1 MVKLRVGL
9 IGIGGMGFCH
19 YNDYKSVDEAEIVAV
34 CDIRTDMAAEKTEN
48 AVKIYADYKEMVEK
62 ENLDIVDI
70 CTPSY
75 LHADMSVY
83 CLAKGINVLC
93 EKPMTLTG
101 ADADRVLE
109 AAKKTD
115 KFFMTAHVVRFMRA
129 YEYLKSVVCEKKYGN
144 LVRLDMKRVSSIPRW
159 SWNNWFLDE
168 KLSGGVTTDL
178 SIHDFDFVQSMLG
191 SPDELNAYYRPKKN
205 DSTFVLTV
213 MKYGDAVVTTE
224 GTWYN
229 AEVPF
234 HADYYAVFDNGY
246 VEFTG
251 GRVLDCG
258 KEIDLGATSPAVE
271 LGINIKGDDAHRN
284 EIAYFAHCVA
294 TGTKPS
300 FVTPDSS
307 AASVKLS
314 DKIKAV
320 AKIID

>member
-1 MVKLRVGL
+1 MAELRVGL

-19 YNDYKSVDEAEIVAV
+19 YNAYNHVDGAKIVAV
-34 CDIRTDMAAEKTEN
+34 CDIRTDMAKEKTGGK
-48 AVKIYADYKEMVEK
+48 VKIYADYKEMIEK
-62 ENLDIVDI
+62 ENLDMVDI

-83 CLAKGINVLC
+83 CLGHGLNVLC
-93 EKPMTLTG
+93 EKPMTLCG

-109 AAKKTD
+109 AANKSG

-129 YEYLKSVVCEKKYGN
+129 YAYLKKVMDEKKYGN

-191 SPDELNAYYRPKKN
+191 EPDELSSYYRPKKN
-205 DSTFVLTV
+205 DSAFVLTV

-229 AEVPF
+229 ASVPF

-246 VEFTG
+246 VEFSG
-251 GRVLDCG
+251 GSVCENG
-258 KEIDLGATSPAVE
+258 NKVELGSASTASD
-271 LGINIKGDDAHRN
+271 LGINIKSDDAYRD
-284 EIAYFAHCVA
+284 EIDYFVTCVND
-294 TGTKPS
+294 GVKPS
-300 FVTPDSS
+300 FVTPESS

-314 DKIKAV
+314 DKIKSV
-320 AKIID
+320 AKIIA

>member
-1 MVKLRVGL
+1 MADLRVGL

-19 YNDYKSVDEAEIVAV
+19 YNAYKNVNGANVVAV
-34 CDIRTDMAAEKTEN
+34 CDIRTDMAKEKTKGES
-48 AVKIYADYKEMVEK
+48 KIYSDYKEMIEK
-62 ENLDIVDI
+62 ENLDMVDV

-83 CLAKGINVLC
+83 CLNHGLNVLC
-93 EKPMTLTG
+93 EKPMTLCG
-101 ADADRVLE
+101 ADADRVL
-109 AAKKTD
+109 AAAEKTD

-129 YEYLKSVVCEKKYGN
+129 YAYLKKAVDEKKHGN

-178 SIHDFDFVQSMLG
+178 SIHDIDFVQSMLG
-191 SPDELNAYYRPKKN
+191 KPDSVESFYRPIKN
-205 DSTFVLTV
+205 DSAFVLTV

-229 AEVPF
+229 AHMPF

-246 VEFTG
+246 VEFNG
-251 GRVLDCG
+251 GTVYDDG
-258 KEIDLGATSPAVE
+258 EKVDLGSATAASD
-271 LGINIKGDDAHRN
+271 LGINIKSDDAYRD
-284 EIAYFAHCVA
+284 EIDYFVTCVRS
-294 TGTKPS
+294 GVKPS
-300 FVTPDSS
+300 FVTPESS
-307 AASVKLS
+307 AASVRLS
-314 DKIKAV
+314 DQIKAV